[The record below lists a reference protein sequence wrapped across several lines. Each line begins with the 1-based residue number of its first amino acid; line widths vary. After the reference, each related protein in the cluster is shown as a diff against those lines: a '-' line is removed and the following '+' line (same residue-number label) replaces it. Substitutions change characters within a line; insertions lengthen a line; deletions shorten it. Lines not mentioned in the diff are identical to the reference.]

1 LPFREHATELDV
13 WMETNFRSDE
23 RQAAQTSILN
33 EANVADLTLENLTC
47 SEKCMIT
54 ITSHCSDILEYDTFA
69 I

>member
-1 LPFREHATELDV
+1 
-13 WMETNFRSDE
+13 METNFRSDE